1 MSMETGK
8 VKWFNTT
15 KGFGFITP
23 DDGSRDLFV
32 HYSDV
37 VMSGYR
43 NLEEDQRVAY
53 ECVDG
58 PKGPCAKSV
67 KSLDEMGEESESG
80 GSADSEDDGS

>member
-1 MSMETGK
+1 METGK

-58 PKGPCAKSV
+58 PKGPCAKDV
-67 KSLDEMGEESESG
+67 KSLDEAGEASG
-80 GSADSEDDGS
+80 ADNSAAESEDDA